1 MPSQSMPVSTLS
13 DVIRLVQ
20 HVFSILGDG
29 TPIMVG
35 EQYLRETGPGS
46 APRVVFVPEDRG
58 SFDAALKLNSGYIA
72 SWTHVC
78 KVTVRGA
85 EPGDDPGRFE
95 PAYLLAARVTTILKN
110 LDPGH
115 VKLAPGN
122 PRDNSPLNVDGPGA
136 DIVFQF
142 AYSTNI
148 AQDPA
153 VLRAIAT
160 AMTSVSPPNPDQP
173 GGDSGQTL
181 AVAVTS
187 AADRT

>member
-1 MPSQSMPVSTLS
+1 MPSQAMPVSTIA

-35 EQYLRETGPGS
+35 AQYLRETGPGS
-46 APRVVFVPEDRG
+46 APRVVFVPEETG
-58 SFDAALKLNSGYIA
+58 KFDAALKLNSGYVA

-78 KVTVRGA
+78 LVHVRGA

-95 PAYLLAARVTTILKN
+95 PAHQLAARVVTILKN

-115 VKLAPGN
+115 IVLAPGN
-122 PRDNSPLNVDGPGA
+122 PRDDSPLPVDGPGA

-142 AYSTNI
+142 SYQTNI

-153 VLRAIAT
+153 VLRAIRT
-160 AMTSVSPPNPDQP
+160 AITSVSPPNPDQP
-173 GGDSGQTL
+173 QGNSGQSIT
-181 AVAVTS
+181 VS
-187 AADRT
+187 AAGAAGR